1 MDVLPEPQPEPEVVA
16 VCEAGDVGRAM
27 VGELLEGAASRWVSR
42 GSRVAQL
49 WLTLTLRAAIPVA
62 AVRQA
67 EVQTAVG
74 TTVEALIVRLEV
86 VDVVQRLAH
95 RVAQDTAREA
105 LDDLSREVF
114 DLLFAEV
121 AGEEAR
127 ELAMTEPLTEE
138 DREAAALLE
147 LLDSSET
154 RMAES
159 AAERAAVAEEVAT
172 AAAAAERK
180 RVEEA
185 ARQSRLAA
193 ERRKKDAAT
202 VRAAAIEKSRAE
214 ERAAERAKTERI
226 EAAKRAK
233 ASQAEVD
240 AKARQAAADAAKAEE
255 MKAKADALKNSKLGM
270 GVGFGTGVDFNKRL
284 RGRAGRAKAVVAA
297 DNQLEEMKQ
306 TRRQLRRT
314 RKTWG
319 KSIFEAEQAR
329 RRGEQES
336 DALLYNIS
344 RIGRLRAHQEEQLLK
359 LAELTAVQNP
369 DLLLAAIEAVEEK
382 DAEACMNAVGTGVG
396 MAERERMGKYFA
408 RQQAAQ
414 KEKEREHVAEKWR
427 QHIMA
432 ADAGVSYEELMYAA
446 EKREQQTKELLS
458 AIKRQVGAKMRNNKE
473 ATGTLEGTF
482 RAIDVDGG
490 GSIDYVEFGE
500 FLGQLGATVTG
511 EELELLTQML
521 DKDSD
526 GTIDYDEFVAW
537 FRGGE
542 NGSTYA
548 EQVADI
554 FREYAPQRLGEVGSL
569 LARYE
574 YNEDTLLAALR
585 KQYKVAEAERAK
597 RDAARVQGNSD
608 ETPPRSRPS
617 SSGSLRSTGLGNG
630 SGAARPHPRTALE
643 PLDAAP
649 STPAALAL
657 DMADSY
663 GGQLTLYQQ
672 QEGEWQQSSLGVSLI
687 AKMTSPTR
695 LGVSAAAALVAQ
707 EAEEEIASRFDLTVW
722 QTEEGVVVSDAGLQD
737 IKDALDQGQAAAR
750 AAAARKRAFAEATA
764 GYIIGVIEDQV
775 QGELAYKEERRLWEE
790 KQARLAAEAA
800 FNAKMAALQRQKE
813 LFCPSPRTAR
823 QRKFAER
830 YRHLRGEGASA
841 YVDGAFAAGLVGAKS
856 KGVSIARDH
865 AKSAA
870 IRHMLNRPLVRVFN
884 AWRDWARTNVGARS
898 WGALQTATKWK
909 FDKVGTMLDGTMD
922 LLESERARQAMVDKA
937 GADRKERRS
946 LRGMSKR
953 AEAAYEKQMAKVKK
967 LDTMLRQKVP
977 WGEQEPPEFG
987 RRRHIRKY

>member
-1 MDVLPEPQPEPEVVA
+1 
-16 VCEAGDVGRAM
+16 
-27 VGELLEGAASRWVSR
+27 
-42 GSRVAQL
+42 
-49 WLTLTLRAAIPVA
+49 
-62 AVRQA
+62 
-67 EVQTAVG
+67 
-74 TTVEALIVRLEV
+74 
-86 VDVVQRLAH
+86 
-95 RVAQDTAREA
+95 
-105 LDDLSREVF
+105 
-114 DLLFAEV
+114 
-121 AGEEAR
+121 
-127 ELAMTEPLTEE
+127 
-138 DREAAALLE
+138 
-147 LLDSSET
+147 
-154 RMAES
+154 
-159 AAERAAVAEEVAT
+159 
-172 AAAAAERK
+172 
-180 RVEEA
+180 
-185 ARQSRLAA
+185 
-193 ERRKKDAAT
+193 
-202 VRAAAIEKSRAE
+202 
-214 ERAAERAKTERI
+214 
-226 EAAKRAK
+226 
-233 ASQAEVD
+233 
-240 AKARQAAADAAKAEE
+240 

-297 DNQLEEMKQ
+297 DNQLEEMQK
-306 TRRQLRRT
+306 TRRQLRRA
-314 RKTWG
+314 RKKWG
-319 KSIFEAEQAR
+319 KSIFEAEQSR
-329 RRGEQES
+329 RLGEQES
-336 DALLYNIS
+336 DTLLYNIS
-344 RIGRLRAHQEEQLLK
+344 RIGRLRAYQEEQLLK
-359 LAELTAVQNP
+359 LAELTAVHDP

-396 MAERERMGKYFA
+396 MAERERMGKSLA

-414 KEKEREHVAEKWR
+414 KEKEREQLAEKWR

-432 ADAGVSYEELMYAA
+432 AHAGVSYEELMYTA
-446 EKREQQTKELLS
+446 EKKEQQTKELLS
-458 AIKRQVGAKMRNNKE
+458 SIKQQVGAKMRHNKE

-500 FLGQLGATVTG
+500 FLAQLGATVTG

-542 NGSTYA
+542 NGETYA

-574 YNEDTLLAALR
+574 YNEETLLAALR

-608 ETPPRSRPS
+608 EIPPRSIAS
-617 SSGSLRSTGLGNG
+617 SSSSLLSTTPGKGRS
-630 SGAARPHPRTALE
+630 AARSHPRTALE
-643 PLDAAP
+643 PLEAAP

-663 GGQLTLYQQ
+663 GGQLVEYQRQ

-695 LGVSAAAALVAQ
+695 LGVAAAAALVAQ
-707 EAEEEIASRFDLTVW
+707 EAEEEIQSRFDLTVW
-722 QTEEGVVVSDAGLQD
+722 QTEEGVVVSDAGLQE
-737 IKDALDQGQAAAR
+737 IKDVLDQGQAAAR
-750 AAAARKRAFAEATA
+750 AAAARKRALAEATSE
-764 GYIIGVIEDQV
+764 YILDVIQDKV
-775 QGELAYKEERRLWEE
+775 QGELAYKEERRIWEE

-830 YRHLRGEGASA
+830 YRHLRREGAPA
-841 YVDGAFAAGLVGAKS
+841 YDDGAFAIGLVGAKS
-856 KGVSIARDH
+856 KGDAIARDH

-884 AWRDWARTNVGARS
+884 AWHDWARTNVGTRS

-922 LLESERARQAMVDKA
+922 LVEVERARQALVQKA
-937 GADRKERRS
+937 DADRKERRS
-946 LRGMSKR
+946 LRGVSKR
-953 AEAAYEKQMAKVKK
+953 AEAAYEKQMAKVRK
-967 LDTMLRQKVP
+967 LDTILRQKVP
-977 WGEQEPPEFG
+977 WAEQEPPEFG